1 METGE
6 PIPSTTRRGPPAE
19 ERPCTFSTL
28 GPLMNQTAVGSLL
41 LLLLPYY
48 CCCCGPRQTDPGSS
62 GRRAS
67 DLQTRPFPDSA
78 SSSPGRWRR
87 RRTASG
93 SAAVPAPAS
102 SSSSQTSPPRLL
114 VFLGRVRSSHSSTRS
129 VTKSAELTDRQLTLK
144 IVLFPSSEFDVKIN
158 RCTAISLARDDERPT
173 DFFFAG
179 REGGRI
185 AGICSAAA
193 AAAAENES
201 ADRARARVHTCE
213 RLRLR
218 ARVLAHRSKRSAAA
232 RWWWWPR
239 CLT

>member
-41 LLLLPYY
+41 LLPYY

-78 SSSPGRWRR
+78 SSSPGKWRR
-87 RRTASG
+87 RRTVSG

-173 DFFFAG
+173 DFFSRVE
-179 REGGRI
+179 REGESP
-185 AGICSAAA
+185 ASAALPPPPPPRTRA
-193 AAAAENES
+193 PTA
-201 ADRARARVHTCE
+201 RARARSHV

-218 ARVLAHRSKRSAAA
+218 ARVLAHRSKRSAAT

>member
-48 CCCCGPRQTDPGSS
+48 CCCCCGPRQTDPGSS

-102 SSSSQTSPPRLL
+102 SSSPQTSPPRLL

-201 ADRARARVHTCE
+201 ADRARVHTCDSAYA
-213 RLRLR
+213 R
-218 ARVLAHRSKRSAAA
+218 ASWRIDRSDRPAAA
-232 RWWWWPR
+232 RWRWWPR